1 MWRHGTAPYYAGV
14 NPAEHIDW
22 RTALRVTLLCFSTM
36 RPAAPLVVLLA
47 LAVMASARLQA
58 GDRANTTTTTTTA
71 RATTATRVSPR
82 GFCLF
87 GCSTRKV
94 VFHCRCSS
102 GCRISLGYYRATDVS
117 PSKSHC
123 SNRAYNKGD
132 WCPFTGILRF
142 NSRSTFTMEN
152 RAYRLNG
159 HVVNVDSQFDF
170 SEHRLQG
177 SRGAYRCNGF

>member
-14 NPAEHIDW
+14 KPAEHIDW
-22 RTALRVTLLCFSTM
+22 RTALRVTPLCFSTM
-36 RPAAPLVVLLA
+36 RPAVPLVVLLA
-47 LAVMASARLQA
+47 LVAMASARLQA
-58 GDRANTTTTTTTA
+58 GDRANTTTTTATTH
-71 RATTATRVSPR
+71 ATTATRVSTR

-102 GCRISLGYYRATDVS
+102 GCRLKLDYYRATDVS

-132 WCPFTGILRF
+132 WCPSTGVLRF
-142 NSRSTFTMEN
+142 NTRFTVTMN
-152 RAYRLNG
+152 NQAYIVNG
-159 HVVNVDSQFDF
+159 YRVNVDSQTDY
-170 SEHRLQG
+170 SAHRLQG